1 MTTNL
6 TVTIDGKPEPLDA
19 CGWLQRRPCG
29 CIVSAVVA
37 VVETVDD
44 SGWVLATA
52 DQAHRHLNPTK
63 RDRDRAA
70 KAGLTTELI
79 TMEHYRK
86 NIGANWACEQH
97 TAPAPA
103 AAGESGSTR

>member
-1 MTTNL
+1 MTTTGL
-6 TVTIDGKPEPLDA
+6 SVTINGQPTPLDE

-37 VVETVDD
+37 VCGDD
-44 SGWVLATA
+44 WVLATA

-63 RDRDRAA
+63 RDRDRAE

-79 TMEHYRK
+79 TMRHYREH
-86 NIGANWACEQH
+86 IGANWECEAH
-97 TAPAPA
+97 ATARA
-103 AAGESGSTR
+103 